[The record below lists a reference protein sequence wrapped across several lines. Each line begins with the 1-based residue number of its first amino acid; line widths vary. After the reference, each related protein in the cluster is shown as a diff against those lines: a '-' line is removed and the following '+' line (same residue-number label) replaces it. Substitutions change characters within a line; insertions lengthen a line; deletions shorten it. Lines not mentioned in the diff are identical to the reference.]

1 MKPTAAS
8 DRRYDFKVR
17 TATSS
22 TLIREWVPER
32 SLRTDAGLVI
42 AFSLFTALMAHIAI
56 PLPFTPVPITGQT
69 FAVLLC
75 GALLGA
81 RLGTAAMLAYVA
93 EGIAGLPVFAAVP
106 GAASYGYLAGFVV
119 AAFVVGW
126 LADRGWTKDLPR
138 TLSAMV
144 AGEVAIYLFG
154 LLWLARFVPT
164 SKLLALGLFPFLI
177 GDAIKLLAAA
187 AVLPAGWRLRP
198 TR

>member
-1 MKPTAAS
+1 M
-8 DRRYDFKVR
+8 R

-32 SLRTDAGLVI
+32 SLLSDAGLVI
-42 AFSLFTALMAHIAI
+42 AFSLFTAVMAHIAI

-75 GALLGA
+75 GAVLGA
-81 RLGTAAMLAYVA
+81 RLGTASMLAYLA
-93 EGIAGLPVFAAVP
+93 EGIAGFPVFAAAP

-119 AAFVVGW
+119 AALVVGW
-126 LADRGWTKDLPR
+126 LADRGWTRDLPR
-138 TLSAMV
+138 TIAAMV
-144 AGEVAIYLFG
+144 AGEVAIYIFG
-154 LLWLARFVPT
+154 LIWLARFVPG
-164 SKLLALGLFPFLI
+164 SQLLALGLFPFLI